1 MTKFWAEIGSLKIL
15 KTRNRQNL
23 NVLPILFLS
32 FFFFRKYVKINII
45 EIRRSGQI
53 KNERL

>member
-1 MTKFWAEIGSLKIL
+1 MIKFWAEIGNLKIL

-23 NVLPILFLS
+23 NVLSILFLS
-32 FFFFRKYVKINII
+32 FIFFRKYVKINII

>member
-1 MTKFWAEIGSLKIL
+1 MIKFWVEIGNLKIL
-15 KTRNRQNL
+15 KIRNRQNL

-32 FFFFRKYVKINII
+32 FIFFRKYVKINTI

-53 KNERL
+53 KDERL

>member
-23 NVLPILFLS
+23 NVLAILFLS
-32 FFFFRKYVKINII
+32 FIFFRKYVKINII

>member
-1 MTKFWAEIGSLKIL
+1 MIKFWVEIGSPKIL
-15 KTRNRQNL
+15 KTKNRQNL
-23 NVLPILFLS
+23 NILPILFLS
-32 FFFFRKYVKINII
+32 FIFFRKYVKINII

>member
-1 MTKFWAEIGSLKIL
+1 MTKFWAEIGIPKIL

-32 FFFFRKYVKINII
+32 FIFFRKYVKINII